1 MNQNWP
7 LLTPCQMWL
16 RQGEKQIEKLQTSMR
31 ICPAKNEL
39 TTCLLPC
46 FGKTLGKSLSYAAV
60 ACKAKIGK
68 LALFTC
74 AWNEQQ
80 VSLPHEQKN
89 SNGSTYWTTRLTI
102 LDVVVLVVGL
112 MLNKP
117 DIPVAQTG
125 PSGFPCSTDTCS
137 FFSSCDSHETTIWDC
152 PPREILVIFLA
163 ILNNQARYVLDIDVV
178 SRLMQNNRKH
188 RYPNPEFPAWTSLL
202 CIN

>member
-46 FGKTLGKSLSYAAV
+46 FGKTLGKSLSHAAV

-89 SNGSTYWTTRLTI
+89 SHGSTYWTTRLTI

-137 FFSSCDSHETTIWDC
+137 FSLHATHTKQQYETALHVRSWWYFWQYWTISQDMSLISMLLAGWCKIIGSTGIPTRNFRHE
-152 PPREILVIFLA
+152 
-163 ILNNQARYVLDIDVV
+163 
-178 SRLMQNNRKH
+178 RLC
-188 RYPNPEFPAWTSLL
+188 SV
-202 CIN
+202 